1 MNEDKKTNTGG
12 LDTAPDFENFEKA
25 DVSEELLE
33 EANGKYRDLKGFPRY
48 LAFGIAVATTLIIFY
63 TAFAGVF
70 LPMVQRSIIICSMS
84 ALTFLWCP
92 TTKKSKFDRSK
103 VPVYDWIM
111 VAMSIFS
118 FVWTVSNNERF
129 MTRVPFASE
138 IQTLDYVV
146 ALALVFMIIEVGRR
160 TLGISISII
169 TPVSYTHLT
178 LPTTPYV

>member
-70 LPMVQRSIIICSMS
+70 LLHVGADFPLV
-84 ALTFLWCP
+84 P
-92 TTKKSKFDRSK
+92 HNEKKQ
-103 VPVYDWIM
+103 V
-111 VAMSIFS
+111 
-118 FVWTVSNNERF
+118 
-129 MTRVPFASE
+129 
-138 IQTLDYVV
+138 
-146 ALALVFMIIEVGRR
+146 
-160 TLGISISII
+160 
-169 TPVSYTHLT
+169 
-178 LPTTPYV
+178 

>member
-70 LPMVQRSIIICSMS
+70 LPMVMPHAS
-84 ALTFLWCP
+84 
-92 TTKKSKFDRSK
+92 TT
-103 VPVYDWIM
+103 
-111 VAMSIFS
+111 
-118 FVWTVSNNERF
+118 
-129 MTRVPFASE
+129 
-138 IQTLDYVV
+138 
-146 ALALVFMIIEVGRR
+146 RR
-160 TLGISISII
+160 TACSIASAAQ
-169 TPVSYTHLT
+169 SRW
-178 LPTTPYV
+178 TT

>member
-70 LPMVQRSIIICSMS
+70 STDGTAQHYHLLHVGADFPLV
-84 ALTFLWCP
+84 P
-92 TTKKSKFDRSK
+92 HNEKKQ
-103 VPVYDWIM
+103 V
-111 VAMSIFS
+111 
-118 FVWTVSNNERF
+118 
-129 MTRVPFASE
+129 
-138 IQTLDYVV
+138 
-146 ALALVFMIIEVGRR
+146 
-160 TLGISISII
+160 
-169 TPVSYTHLT
+169 
-178 LPTTPYV
+178 

>member
-70 LPMVQRSIIICSMS
+70 LPMVQRSIIIS
-84 ALTFLWCP
+84 AKIAWKT
-92 TTKKSKFDRSK
+92 
-103 VPVYDWIM
+103 
-111 VAMSIFS
+111 
-118 FVWTVSNNERF
+118 
-129 MTRVPFASE
+129 
-138 IQTLDYVV
+138 
-146 ALALVFMIIEVGRR
+146 ALAGFRR
-160 TLGISISII
+160 VSRIKRRMVIQALISS
-169 TPVSYTHLT
+169 VR
-178 LPTTPYV
+178 